1 MYQDTDPLLS
11 PNDHRKL
18 DALHGPNTWQSN
30 DEANYDKGSA
40 LICQEI
46 PLSWETH
53 RNIYTEIHGML
64 YDVRWY
70 TVLYHW
76 NLMKSGART
85 TLRHTHVV
93 KIVKLEWQYHA
104 VTHSSF
110 THSGKPSKPKVALP
124 NHLLVPSTASDIGK
138 CPNGPVI
145 GHSCPISSWQ
155 DKLATP
161 LRIAAKFFVF
171 VKLSSC
177 TIDPTQKTFVKARF
191 AFARSR
197 KLKV

>member
-40 LICQEI
+40 LICQKI
-46 PLSWETH
+46 PLSWEIH
-53 RNIYTEIHGML
+53 RNTQK
-64 YDVRWY
+64 Y
-70 TVLYHW
+70 TVYIYIYAVWCTVIYGTLP
-76 NLMKSGART
+76 LKSRART

-145 GHSCPISSWQ
+145 GHSCPIPSWQ

-171 VKLSSC
+171 AQPSSC
-177 TIDPTQKTFVKARF
+177 TIDLP
-191 AFARSR
+191 
-197 KLKV
+197 

>member
-1 MYQDTDPLLS
+1 MRFMGPTPDNRMMRRIMTRDLLWS
-11 PNDHRKL
+11 VKKYL
-18 DALHGPNTWQSN
+18 WV
-30 DEANYDKGSA
+30 EKC
-40 LICQEI
+40 IEM
-46 PLSWETH
+46 H
-53 RNIYTEIHGML
+53 RNTLYAVWCTVIYGTL
-64 YDVRWY
+64 P
-70 TVLYHW
+70 L
-76 NLMKSGART
+76 KSGART

-93 KIVKLEWQYHA
+93 KIVKLKWQYHA

-171 VKLSSC
+171 AKPSSC